1 VDRDIVNGIV
11 PRPQSSVSDADTT
24 IISVLDMDDDST
36 ALVYCNLRLEEQ
48 SRITFARREGES
60 EGTVWYTD
68 SSMNVITSYYSE
80 GHDYAIPDTLC
91 IVERRF
97 DNSTK
102 KLIGRRELMRLVDKK
117 HKKHYGVQFSADRQY
132 MLGFVYEKYED
143 AGDDEQLWNAQL
155 FLVQANTAEVQKID
169 IGIIVSEDYAN
180 DYNPVLAVGNN
191 GDIFYT
197 FTRDNGDTLAQQSVV
212 RLNIA
217 QNRVDTLMSSY
228 SKITSYAM
236 TVFASEPGKP
246 QLQILGD
253 TVLVVYPHFGGKN
266 LDFITVGKFDFGTKR
281 SLFNTIV
288 RFDEETCNH
297 LISRWT
303 LPNFKLQESI
313 ALFSGEVIVVL
324 QQSIGYL
331 SSIDGYMIK
340 AGPLVVVKIGKN
352 GEVQWESSVI
362 QLTVSQWEEKN
373 IACHTTDTSFCLLYR
388 NRDADE
394 GIVLSEFLLTDGR
407 SRWKELPVTFA
418 QLSSLYPDKTFWL
431 KDTLV
436 VFGAEAWDSPRI
448 CLHIIPSGK
457 YTWFD
462 QETARRIVGNKKI
475 TE

>member
-1 VDRDIVNGIV
+1 MASGIV
-11 PRPQSSVSDADTT
+11 SRPQSSVSDADTT
-24 IISVLDMDDDST
+24 IISILDIDGDST

-48 SRITFARREGES
+48 SRITFARKEGES
-60 EGTVWYTD
+60 VGTLWYAD
-68 SSMNVITSYYSE
+68 SSTNVITSYHSGGY
-80 GHDYAIPDTLC
+80 DYAIPDTMC
-91 IVERRF
+91 IIGRRF
-97 DNSTK
+97 DNNTG
-102 KLIGRRELMRLVDKK
+102 KLLEHQELICLVDKK
-117 HKKHYGVQFSADRQY
+117 RNKRYDVRFSANGHY
-132 MLGFVYEKYED
+132 MLLFVYDKYED

-155 FLVQANTAEVQKID
+155 FLVQANLTKIQQAD
-169 IGIIVSEDYAN
+169 IGITVSEDYAD
-180 DYNPVLAVGNN
+180 DYEPVLAVGNN

-197 FTRDNGDTLAQQSVV
+197 FTRDNADTLAQQSVV

-217 QNRVDTLMSSY
+217 QHRADTLMIPY

-253 TVLVVYPHFGGKN
+253 TVLVVCPHFGGKN

-297 LISRWT
+297 LIDRWT
-303 LPNFKLQESI
+303 LAKFELQETT
-313 ALFSGEVIVVL
+313 ALFSGEVVLVL
-324 QQSIGYL
+324 QQIGNY
-331 SSIDGYMIK
+331 SSPIGTMTK
-340 AGPLVVVKIGKN
+340 VGPLVVVKIGKN
-352 GEVQWESSVI
+352 GEVQWQSSVI
-362 QLTVSQWEEKN
+362 RLTDCHWEEKN
-373 IACHTTDTSFCLLYR
+373 IAYHTTDTSFCLLYR

-394 GIVLSEFLLTDGR
+394 GIVLSEFLLDDGR

-418 QLSSLYPDKTFWL
+418 KFSGWYPDKTFWL
-431 KDTLV
+431 KDNLV
-436 VFGAEAWDSPRI
+436 VFGAETLDSPHI